1 MKLSSIMLRF
11 IPYTNTAGT
20 PWANTIKFI
29 LDLIIYKIDFH
40 NLPVQYIYLKRT
52 LKMPVQSSKVHSG
65 ELHRQAS
72 AAVCLCLTI
81 CKYNN
86 PL

>member
-29 LDLIIYKIDFH
+29 LGLIIYKIDFH
-40 NLPVQYIYLKRT
+40 NLPVQYIYLK
-52 LKMPVQSSKVHSG
+52 
-65 ELHRQAS
+65 EL
-72 AAVCLCLTI
+72 
-81 CKYNN
+81 
-86 PL
+86 